1 MISQL
6 VWEWQF
12 LLMPQFTSQSQ
23 LEGKS
28 CLRDSMRAVWAGLSK
43 PQRASASPFLLT
55 HRKAGAGDR
64 TVSSAQLP
72 T

>member
-6 VWEWQF
+6 VWERQF
-12 LLMPQFTSQSQ
+12 LLMPQFTSQSR

-28 CLRDSMRAVWAGLSK
+28 CLRDSTRAVWAGLSK
-43 PQRASASPFLLT
+43 PQRASGQPFPA